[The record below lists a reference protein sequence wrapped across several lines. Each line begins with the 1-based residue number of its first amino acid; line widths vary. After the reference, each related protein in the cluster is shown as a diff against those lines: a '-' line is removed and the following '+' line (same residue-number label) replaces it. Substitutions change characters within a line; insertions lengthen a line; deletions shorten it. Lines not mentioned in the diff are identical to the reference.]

1 MFSRG
6 KDMRIISKK
15 TKGFTLIELLLY
27 VGLTAILSIGIYS
40 TYNKKLAES
49 NSVKQV
55 QYLEQ
60 IDEAVQN
67 FVKANANLAVV
78 TPANLIASNA
88 IPTEMVNGANIRNVF
103 GGNVTFGVTTIVNP
117 NDAIRTTLNNIPI
130 SVCARMASSNVG
142 VQSNRILVNGN
153 VVRNIGAEFDGA
165 VIANISANCNL
176 ANNTINF
183 DKIAER
189 QPFNP
194 GPGGAIFTTLPQIR
208 DKENPYYI
216 PNIGDNV
223 TSPAVA
229 CAPGTTWTGAFCS
242 CPANT
247 GWNGRACIAHNDATV
262 PGACPLGQGW
272 NNLGA
277 CAPLPNGVSAT
288 ETYVNNR
295 SLSTALAAVPKVRT
309 VPENPALC
317 TAPNS
322 FYDGRSCQVCQFGA
336 WNGFRCV
343 TP

>member
-1 MFSRG
+1 
-6 KDMRIISKK
+6 MRINSRKSK
-15 TKGFTLIELLLY
+15 GLTLIELLIY
-27 VGLTAILSIGIYS
+27 VGLVAILTIGIYS
-40 TYNKKLAES
+40 TYSKKLAES

-60 IDEAVQN
+60 IDAAVQN
-67 FVKANANLAVV
+67 FVKSNANLAVV

-88 IPTEMVNGANIRNVF
+88 IPQEMVNGLNIRNVF

-117 NDAIRTTLNNIPI
+117 NDAIRTTLASIPI
-130 SVCARMASSNVG
+130 SVCARIASSNVG
-142 VQSNRILVNGN
+142 VQSNRVLINGN
-153 VVRNIGAEFDGA
+153 VVRNIGADFDGA
-165 VIANISANCNL
+165 VLTNIAANCNL

-189 QPFNP
+189 EPFVV

-208 DKENPYYI
+208 NKEDPYYI
-216 PNIGDNV
+216 ANIGDTV
-223 TSPAVA
+223 TSPPVV
-229 CAPGTTWTGAFCS
+229 CAAGTTWTGAFCS

-247 GWNGRACIAHNDATV
+247 SWNGRACIAHNDATV

-272 NNLGA
+272 NNAGV
-277 CAPLPNGVSAT
+277 CAPLPNGVNAV
-288 ETYVNNR
+288 EAYVDNR
-295 SLSTALAAVPKVRT
+295 RLSTAISGVPKVRT

-317 TAPNS
+317 TAPGS
-322 FYDGRSCQVCQFGA
+322 FYDGRSCQVCALGA